1 MTEPVIVGV
10 DSSGRSLRALVWASH
25 EAALR
30 GAPLRVVHVLPTW
43 EHDIP
48 FHPPGMW
55 RTVRDRGADI
65 VAEAAAMAK
74 ENYPDLDV
82 SPELIIGRPPK
93 VFVDASA
100 HASAIVLGARGEGG
114 LGNVLL
120 GSVSLQVAG
129 HAAAPV
135 VVVGYVN
142 SGHDRVLVG
151 TDGSETSS
159 AALAYAFEEAS
170 LRRAALH
177 VLQTWGMPM
186 PTEPSAEE
194 PDPEQMAARYRREL
208 DEQLAGLRARHP
220 DVKVQEELLR
230 SWPSLELI
238 RASERSDLV
247 VVGSRGKGG
256 FHGLALG
263 SVSHALLQ
271 YAMCPVAVVSP
282 RSGAVGGA

>member
-10 DSSGRSLRALVWASH
+10 DSSGRSLRALVWAAH

-30 GAPLRVVHVLPTW
+30 GAQLRVVHVLPTW

-55 RTVRDRGADI
+55 LAVRDRGADI
-65 VAEAAAMAK
+65 VAEAAAMAQ
-74 ENYPDLDV
+74 EDHPGLDV
-82 SPELIIGRPPK
+82 SAELIPGRPAK
-93 VFVDASA
+93 VFVEQSE
-100 HASAIVLGARGEGG
+100 HASAVVLGARGEGG

-120 GSVSLQVAG
+120 GSVSRQVAG
-129 HAAAPV
+129 HAVAPV

-151 TDGSETSS
+151 TDGSEVST
-159 AALAYAFEEAS
+159 AALDYAFEEAS
-170 LRRAALH
+170 LRKATLH
-177 VLQTWGMPM
+177 VLRAWGMPASM
-186 PTEPSAEE
+186 EHDAPE
-194 PDPEQMAARYRREL
+194 PDPENEAAKHRREL
-208 DEQLAGLRARHP
+208 DEQLLGPRARHP
-220 DVKVQEELLR
+220 DVKVQVELVR
-230 SWPSLELI
+230 SWPSFELI
-238 RASERSDLV
+238 RASERADLT

-271 YAMCPVAVVSP
+271 YAMCPVAVVRP
-282 RSGAVGGA
+282 RPGVSGA